1 MSKLFNIVNEGINS
15 NDFNEAE
22 QKLFGIEGINI
33 NSEEY
38 FKIIISSFIKKKEH
52 IIRRENKNIIFDLNN
67 YNDIWSIVF
76 LGEYIKENNILYK
89 EYNDLLIEIKIENLE
104 KEINNTIKEHRQV
117 NNNQEKAL
125 IDQEHKLIDQ
135 KISVL
140 KDELKILRDQMK
152 NYKSLIDTFNNID
165 WVKLE
170 NTNEETEK
178 LEAVKTLKQAIN
190 IIHKLRNS
198 IQHGKTTNNNNIKID
213 DDIFKISIPIEYLD
227 GFNKERIIAQE
238 EDKVIVERTNL
249 IASPLLESLG
259 YDVKNVASFF
269 YNVNPEYLSFLL
281 EKVDYNYDELYKLK
295 HFIFVYKKQIKFL
308 FSNGLTLKN
317 INKLSKYA
325 ICNSKA
331 VIELYKEGID
341 IYKLYDVAFS
351 YPKSII
357 KLYKEGID
365 IYEKLPS
372 ILFSNPERIIKG
384 REKTFDSSKI
394 FNILAFP
401 ESVESIIELYK
412 KGINIYNLTYKAFV
426 YTKAT
431 LELNEEGINIYELP
445 EYAFSNPESIIKLHK
460 KGIDIYKLQNKAIE
474 FSDETI
480 KLNENGINIYNISD
494 YVFDNSDSVLKIYE
508 EGINIYKLPDSA
520 FDNPNETIKMYKKGI
535 DIYTLPN
542 IAFDNYKEFLELQKS
557 GIDIYKLNPL
567 AFYHHKAIIKLYEE
581 GIDIYNLPDSV
592 FDNLESIIKLIE
604 NGISTSNLK
613 YYAYKY
619 PEVTIKL
626 HEEGIN
632 IYKLPEYAFYHPDIT
647 TELNDRGFDIYRLPN
662 SAFISYLS
670 TKELY
675 ENGIDTY
682 KLPDYAFRNLKT
694 TIKLFKEGI
703 NVYKSSENIFDNP
716 ESAIELNE
724 KGIDIYKLNR
734 LALINPKET
743 IKLYEKGID
752 IYKLPNNR
760 RFLYTYNAEN
770 IAFLLNLVDN
780 NYDRLNEFPIEFFT
794 CDISLIEEMYKT
806 YNLNVA
812 RSIFGINN
820 PKLIATLVYCDS
832 VFKRYQKEN
841 NDRDI
846 VDFAPMNF
854 IKLGYANTLN
864 YKNNISDKEMDSQ
877 TYLDQFMIDYEDNY
891 RSQINVKSNILDKLR
906 NSICHFRFKPV
917 KDSNGKIVED
927 KIYLYDKFENS
938 DNTNFNMII
947 DIKDLVAIVRKI
959 EIGLEI
965 KNTNADDEIT
975 EESSIHR
982 KR

>member
-1 MSKLFNIVNEGINS
+1 MSKLFNIVNEVINS
-15 NDFNEAE
+15 NDLNEAE
-22 QKLFGIEGINI
+22 QKLFGVEGINI

-38 FKIIISSFIKKKEH
+38 FNNIVSNFIKKKEH
-52 IIRRENKNIIFDLNN
+52 IIRKENNNLVFDLNN
-67 YNDIWSIVF
+67 YNDIWNIVF

-89 EYNDLLIEIKIENLE
+89 EYNDLLIEIENLE
-104 KEINNTIKEHRQV
+104 NEINNTIKAHRKV
-117 NNNQEKAL
+117 NTK
-125 IDQEHKLIDQ
+125 QEHDLINQKVNTLKNKLNTHYN
-135 KISVL
+135 
-140 KDELKILRDQMK
+140 QMK

-170 NTNEETEK
+170 NTNDETEK

-198 IQHGKTTNNNNIKID
+198 IQHGNTIINKNIEID
-213 DDIFKISIPIEYLD
+213 NDIFKITIPIEYLD

-259 YDVKNVASFF
+259 YDVKKVESFF
-269 YNVNPEYLSFLL
+269 YNVDPEYLNFLL
-281 EKVDYNYDELYKLK
+281 EQVDYNYDELYKLNVNFFTYSK
-295 HFIFVYKKQIKFL
+295 VVKIFILLGYSLNFVNTLPENAFVEFPTTIDFL
-308 FSNGLTLKN
+308 
-317 INKLSKYA
+317 
-325 ICNSKA
+325 
-331 VIELYKEGID
+331 KEKID
-341 IYKLYDVAFS
+341 VL
-351 YPKSII
+351 
-357 KLYKEGID
+357 
-365 IYEKLPS
+365 KLPV
-372 ILFSNPERIIKG
+372 N
-384 REKTFDSSKI
+384 
-394 FNILAFP
+394 
-401 ESVESIIELYK
+401 
-412 KGINIYNLTYKAFV
+412 
-426 YTKAT
+426 
-431 LELNEEGINIYELP
+431 
-445 EYAFSNPESIIKLHK
+445 AFSN
-460 KGIDIYKLQNKAIE
+460 LQGTLSLKA
-474 FSDETI
+474 
-480 KLNENGINIYNISD
+480 N
-494 YVFDNSDSVLKIYE
+494 
-508 EGINIYKLPDSA
+508 
-520 FDNPNETIKMYKKGI
+520 
-535 DIYTLPN
+535 
-542 IAFDNYKEFLELQKS
+542 
-557 GIDIYKLNPL
+557 
-567 AFYHHKAIIKLYEE
+567 
-581 GIDIYNLPDSV
+581 
-592 FDNLESIIKLIE
+592 
-604 NGISTSNLK
+604 
-613 YYAYKY
+613 
-619 PEVTIKL
+619 
-626 HEEGIN
+626 
-632 IYKLPEYAFYHPDIT
+632 
-647 TELNDRGFDIYRLPN
+647 
-662 SAFISYLS
+662 
-670 TKELY
+670 
-675 ENGIDTY
+675 
-682 KLPDYAFRNLKT
+682 
-694 TIKLFKEGI
+694 
-703 NVYKSSENIFDNP
+703 
-716 ESAIELNE
+716 
-724 KGIDIYKLNR
+724 
-734 LALINPKET
+734 
-743 IKLYEKGID
+743 GID
-752 IYKLPNNR
+752 IYKLPNNV
-760 RFLYTYNAEN
+760 FDSIDELYKLKENGFDIYNYLPDLVLKYPETAIKLHAKGLNIYNLPEGAFDNTESTIKLKEKDFDIYKLPSSAFHNPETTIELRKMGFDIYKLPSSAFENLKSVIKLYKENYDIYSLPDKAFEYPNSAIKLISKGFDINKLSRLAFYLPETAIDLYEKGFDIYNLPELAYRYHSVAIDLHEKGIDINKLPIPSREYSRTIGITHEVYKLPSPTFYNKKGIIKLHEEGIDIYRLPSSAFEFPKKVIELYNNGIDIYKLPYSAFKQHADVIRLHENGIEVDKLPERCFNYYLKIEN
-770 IAFLLNLVDN
+770 IKYLLNLVDN

-982 KR
+982 NR

>member
-1 MSKLFNIVNEGINS
+1 MSKLFDIVNEGINS

-22 QKLFGIEGINI
+22 QKIFGIEGINI
-33 NSEEY
+33 NSKEY
-38 FKIIISSFIKKKEH
+38 FNNIVSNFIKKKEH
-52 IIRRENKNIIFDLNN
+52 IIRKENNNLVFDLNN
-67 YNDIWSIVF
+67 YNDIWNIVF

-89 EYNDLLIEIKIENLE
+89 EYNDLLIEIENLE
-104 KEINNTIKEHRQV
+104 NEINNTIKEHRQV
-117 NNNQEKAL
+117 NTK
-125 IDQEHKLIDQ
+125 QEHDLINQKVNTLKNKLNNHY
-135 KISVL
+135 
-140 KDELKILRDQMK
+140 DQMK

-165 WVKLE
+165 WIKLE
-170 NTNEETEK
+170 NTNDETEK

-198 IQHGKTTNNNNIKID
+198 IQHGNTIIDKNIEIN
-213 DDIFKISIPIEYLD
+213 DDIFKVSIPIEYLD

-238 EDKVIVERTNL
+238 EDKTIVERTNL

-259 YDVKNVASFF
+259 YDVKKIESFF
-269 YNVNPEYLSFLL
+269 YNVEPEYLSFLL
-281 EKVDYNYDELYKLK
+281 EQVNYNYDELYKLK

-325 ICNSKA
+325 IFNSKA
-331 VIELYKEGID
+331 VIELYGEGID

-357 KLYKEGID
+357 KLNKEGID
-365 IYEKLPS
+365 IYDKLPS
-372 ILFSNPERIIKG
+372 LLFSNPERIIKE
-384 REKTFDSSKI
+384 REKTFDSSKTM
-394 FNILAFP
+394 NILAFP
-401 ESVESIIELYK
+401 ETVESIIELYK
-412 KGINIYNLTYKAFV
+412 KGIDIYKLSGWKFLFPEITLELNEKGINIYNLTYKAFA
-426 YTKAT
+426 YPKEI
-431 LELNEEGINIYELP
+431 LELYEEGINIYELP
-445 EYAFSNPESIIKLHK
+445 DYAFSNSKSIIKLHK
-460 KGIDIYKLQNKAIE
+460 KGINVYKLPNSAI
-474 FSDETI
+474 
-480 KLNENGINIYNISD
+480 
-494 YVFDNSDSVLKIYE
+494 VNSNAVIELYE

-520 FDNPNETIKMYKKGI
+520 FDNPNETIKMYK
-535 DIYTLPN
+535 N
-542 IAFDNYKEFLELQKS
+542 R
-557 GIDIYKLNPL
+557 IDIYKLNPL

-581 GIDIYNLPDSV
+581 GIDIYSLPDSV
-592 FDNLESIIKLIE
+592 FDNLESIIKIIE

-626 HEEGIN
+626 YEVGIN
-632 IYKLPEYAFYHPDIT
+632 IYKLPENAFYHPDIT

-675 ENGIDTY
+675 ENGINTY
-682 KLPDYAFRNLKT
+682 KLPDYAFLNIKT

-703 NVYKSSENIFDNP
+703 NVYKSSDNIFDNP

-724 KGIDIYKLNR
+724 KGIDIYRLNR

-770 IAFLLNLVDN
+770 IAYLLNLVGN

-846 VDFAPMNF
+846 VDIAPMNF
-854 IKLGYANTLN
+854 IKLGYENTLK
-864 YKNNISDKEMDSQ
+864 YKNNISDKEMNPQ
-877 TYLDQFMIDYEDNY
+877 TYLDQFMIDYDNNY
-891 RSQINVKSNILDKLR
+891 RSQINVKGNILDKLR

-917 KDSNGKIVED
+917 KDSSGKILED

-938 DNTNFNMII
+938 DNTNFNMIL